1 MKKCHVCEARVSKKE
16 EFCPNCGAPLHYRKR
31 QLIWLTSIFVVVAIV
46 GGLAFY
52 HTKMVKITS
61 PEAVVDPFYEAIET
75 KDLRM
80 IRTLMNNDKWSDAE
94 LYQWVEALHTSDL
107 EVLHEEMISAATRAI
122 ETNEA
127 KTVWN
132 ERGEEVFRMH
142 PYARNVLYPSVKIE
156 ILSLNSEKIE
166 ENE

>member
-1 MKKCHVCEARVSKKE
+1 MKKCRVCGANVAKKE
-16 EFCPNCGAPLHYRKR
+16 EFCSQCGAPLHYRKR
-31 QLIWLTSIFVVVAIV
+31 QIIWMTSMFLVVAII

-52 HTKMVKITS
+52 HMKMVKITS
-61 PEAVVDPFYEAIET
+61 PEAIVTPLYEAIEK

-80 IRTLMNNDKWSDAE
+80 IRTLTKNEKSSDAD
-94 LYQWVEALHTSDL
+94 LYQWVEELHTNNLD
-107 EVLHEEMISAATRAI
+107 VLYEEMISAATRAV

-127 KTVWN
+127 KTVWDDK
-132 ERGEEVFRMH
+132 GEEVFRMH
-142 PYARNVLYPSVKIE
+142 PYAYNALYPSVKIE